1 MPNLVE
7 ELAHLEQADRHIAIA
22 RDNISTAETSPA
34 LTDAVHDGEAAKRL
48 ATMKSTLAA
57 FEAHRALIVKTIEGI
72 RDGSLPSGEE
82 SSVT

>member
-22 RDNISTAETSPA
+22 RDNISAETSPA
-34 LTDAVHDGEAAKRL
+34 LTDAVHDGEAAKLL

-57 FEAHRALIVKTIEGI
+57 FEAHRALIVKTIVGI
-72 RDGSLPSGEE
+72 RDGSLPSGDE
-82 SSVT
+82 STVT